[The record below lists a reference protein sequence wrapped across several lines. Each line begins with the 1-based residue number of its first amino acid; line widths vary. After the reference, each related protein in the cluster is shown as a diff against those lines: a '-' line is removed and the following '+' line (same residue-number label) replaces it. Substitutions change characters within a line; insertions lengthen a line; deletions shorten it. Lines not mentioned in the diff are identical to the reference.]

1 MFIKLLSLLNL
12 PTLKHKSDWSASLE
26 FILIKQNSYSL
37 NLLLWILVIAED
49 AIGLP
54 IPELAGEP
62 WDTGV
67 MQYGEFWLAGE
78 SEVSLGILRPV
89 SERQI
94 LNIIEY
100 KYFFF

>member
-1 MFIKLLSLLNL
+1 MQS
-12 PTLKHKSDWSASLE
+12 SS
-26 FILIKQNSYSL
+26 SL

-78 SEVSLGILRPV
+78 SEVSLGILSPV
-89 SERQI
+89 SERQFW
-94 LNIIEY
+94 NIMKY
-100 KYFFF
+100 KDIFM